1 MDDTRPIHS
10 LEDIFNDPDSNEL
23 LVQKQPQKKY
33 IEVNPEIEKFK
44 ELQQWIEVHDGKE
57 PKKTTDIS
65 RLHERGL
72 ASYLIGIRK
81 DVDRIT
87 LLKPYD
93 KLGLLK
99 EATANL
105 SLKDQVKEEKQNF
118 DSLDDILNN
127 DSVLLNTFSSN
138 TLNSKLFN
146 TSKLNKIKRE
156 QKNIPE
162 NKSKRKVMKN
172 FNEYKQLFTKVQEEL
187 ASGKRKLTT
196 YNSNTIELHKFYVLN
211 GQLLYIESTGSEFE
225 SKTRSASKTDA
236 RVHVIYEN
244 GTENYPLRNGLI
256 ASLYGSKKR
265 HGYGKAVSEPK
276 GSFSFY
282 ADDQITG
289 YIYVLKSLSNN
300 PEVKRIQSEYPL
312 YKVGFTSNTVEKRIA
327 NAENE
332 STYLYGPVKVVAEY
346 QVVNLNPEA
355 LETALHHALSNY
367 RLDVDIKAPNGHIIH
382 PREWFVVSL
391 ETINTLINKIMSNLR
406 INY

>member
-1 MDDTRPIHS
+1 MRT
-10 LEDIFNDPDSNEL
+10 
-23 LVQKQPQKKY
+23 
-33 IEVNPEIEKFK
+33 
-44 ELQQWIEVHDGKE
+44 
-57 PKKTTDIS
+57 
-65 RLHERGL
+65 
-72 ASYLIGIRK
+72 
-81 DVDRIT
+81 
-87 LLKPYD
+87 
-93 KLGLLK
+93 
-99 EATANL
+99 
-105 SLKDQVKEEKQNF
+105 
-118 DSLDDILNN
+118 
-127 DSVLLNTFSSN
+127 
-138 TLNSKLFN
+138 
-146 TSKLNKIKRE
+146 E
-156 QKNIPE
+156 QK
-162 NKSKRKVMKN
+162 
-172 FNEYKQLFTKVQEEL
+172 
-187 ASGKRKLTT
+187 
-196 YNSNTIELHKFYVLN
+196 TI
-211 GQLLYIESTGSEFE
+211 
-225 SKTRSASKTDA
+225 
-236 RVHVIYEN
+236 
-244 GTENYPLRNGLI
+244 LRNGLI